1 MKEYTNCRI
10 SFAVSLLIILI
21 LAAFFIVASLVSSTG
36 YSQRVYAMNSE
47 RIMGVFKTNPKTSL
61 TIIIDPG
68 HGGEDPGAVA
78 SDVLEKDINLAVA
91 LKIKE
96 FAALSDLDIVMT
108 RTDDRMLYNSGEE
121 SRKKFYDLY
130 NRLKFAET
138 YPESIFI
145 SIHQNKFPQENCRG
159 LQVFY
164 GLMNEKSI
172 LLADSI
178 QKSTL
183 MVLSDNHR
191 VSKPGRNIYLLEN
204 CQVPSVI
211 IECGFIS
218 NAEEARML
226 TDEDYTDKLAF
237 SIYCGIVA
245 YLEDL
250 KLES

>member
-10 SFAVSLLIILI
+10 SFAVSVLIILI
-21 LAAFFIVASLVSSTG
+21 IAAFFIAASLVSSTG
-36 YSQRVYAMNSE
+36 YSQRVYALNSE
-47 RIMGVFKTNPKTSL
+47 HIIGVFEAEPKATL

-68 HGGEDPGAVA
+68 HGGEDPGAVV
-78 SDVLEKDINLAVA
+78 SDITEKNINLAIA
-91 LKIKE
+91 LKLQE
-96 FAALSDLDIVMT
+96 FASLSDFDIVMT
-108 RTDDRMLYNSGEE
+108 RTDDRLLYNSGEE
-121 SRKKFYDLY
+121 SRKKFHDLY
-130 NRLKFAET
+130 NRLKFTEK

-145 SIHQNKFPQENCRG
+145 SIHQNKFPQEDCKG

-164 GLMNEKSI
+164 GLRNKKSV

-178 QKSTL
+178 QKSNRL
-183 MVLSDNHR
+183 VSPDNHR
-191 VSKPGRNIYLLEN
+191 ISKAGTNIYLLEN

-218 NAEEARML
+218 NAEDARLL
-226 TDEDYTDKLAF
+226 TDDDYTDKLAF
-237 SIYCGIVA
+237 SIYCGIAA